1 MGMAVGRNALP
12 RKRAG
17 PVARAHGKRKQ
28 SSAWEEKANFSPLSV
43 QQQALLGQS
52 PPTAPESLDFSAK
65 ASYALELP
73 TDDSPP
79 PSQVTMMGGGGEQR
93 PAGSPPD
100 IPSMLLESR
109 ICYLGLTIVPQVAEL
124 TIAQLLWL
132 GYDNPSKPIYLYIN
146 STGTQTAT
154 KRPVG
159 SELDSYAI
167 LDTLR
172 YIRPEVQTV
181 CIGKAFGTAAMLL
194 ASGTKG
200 RRYSLP
206 HSSIMTTPPRTAREM
221 DTVTN
226 LMVRANELNQVT
238 DTYIDLMTE
247 FTGNSREQMQKDLG
261 RTRYFTP
268 ESAMQYGLIDR
279 VIDEQKIESKDYER
293 MLQQAEER
301 SMAAAA

>member
-1 MGMAVGRNALP
+1 MLAAASNGTN
-12 RKRAG
+12 KRAG
-17 PVARAHGKRKQ
+17 GESTPWESHAESFRKL
-28 SSAWEEKANFSPLSV
+28 SA
-43 QQQALLGQS
+43 QQAALLGQS
-52 PPTAPESLDFSAK
+52 PPNAPDEHAISAR

-73 TDDSPP
+73 TDTNPP
-79 PSQVTMMGGGGEQR
+79 ESQATVMGGGGGRVER
-93 PAGSPPD
+93 PAGPPPD
-100 IPSMLLESR
+100 LASMLLESR
-109 ICYLGLTIVPQVAEL
+109 ICYLGLTIVPQVTEL

-132 GYDNPSKPIYLYIN
+132 GYDNPNKPIYLYIN

-159 SELDSYAI
+159 SELDAYAI

-172 YIRPEVQTV
+172 YIQPEVQTV

-194 ASGTKG
+194 AAGTKG
-200 RRYSLP
+200 KRFSLP

-247 FTGNSREQMQKDLG
+247 FTGNSREQMVQDLG

-268 ESAMQYGLIDR
+268 ETAIEYGLIDR
-279 VIDEQKIESKDYER
+279 VVEEQKIEAKDYEA
-293 MLQQAEER
+293 MLQQAEQR
-301 SMAAAA
+301 NGAAAAAAA